1 MEGSST
7 SSGVVLVLLSS
18 LNQKKSPKCSL
29 LLSSKPYFS
38 NFPRPNWRE
47 KKILTIG
54 HHLLVT
60 TIIYLTEKDDTVA
73 IVVAAWFISG

>member
-47 KKILTIG
+47 KKNLNNRAPSFSDYDNLSNG
-54 HHLLVT
+54 
-60 TIIYLTEKDDTVA
+60 K
-73 IVVAAWFISG
+73 G